1 MLIYRL
7 LHAYLSPLKDGEDLS
22 GLDRGD
28 ELTPDNKQAEPTEEE
43 KKLAADLKA
52 KADADAKAKEEADA
66 KAKEEA
72 DAKAKEEEEEDD
84 PENPGK
90 KRRVESRIPL
100 ARHKALIEAERAE
113 RAKAEAKLAQYE
125 KGEDIAKTN
134 EEITKAEDALLKME
148 ADYTKLMSDGK
159 TDEAAKMMTQI
170 RRTERSIN
178 DMRTDLKTAEAESRA
193 YERARYDTTVE
204 RVEAAYPQLN
214 PDNKEHADEEQRFN
228 PTLTKKVLSVAKA
241 YQIDGMT
248 PSAALQEAVKDL
260 LGEPK
265 TRQQKQAVEVTPR
278 VDEAAA
284 KKAAREEE
292 ARRKAADAANATPP
306 SNKSVGKDADK
317 LGGGGTLSAADVMK
331 MSFTDFS
338 KLDEATLSRL
348 RGDMPA

>member
-7 LHAYLSPLKDGEDLS
+7 LHAYLSPLKDGEDLA
-22 GLDRGD
+22 GMDRGD
-28 ELTPDNKQAEPTEEE
+28 ELAPGDKQPDPTEEE

-66 KAKEEA
+66 KAKA
-72 DAKAKEEEEEDD
+72 DADKAKEDEEEDD

-100 ARHKALIEAERAE
+100 TRHKALIEAERAE

-148 ADYTKLMSDGK
+148 ADYTKLMTDGK

-265 TRQQKQAVEVTPR
+265 TKQQKQAVDVTPR

-292 ARRKAADAANATPP
+292 ARRKAAEAAGATPP

-338 KLDEATLSRL
+338 KLDEATLARL
-348 RGDMPA
+348 RGDIPA